1 MCLYAGN
8 DVLVAEF
15 VYNIQDVK
23 LLGTAGLGS
32 FFQTVQLL
40 RLSAVDADA
49 DYIII
54 VGFLQPGNNGGGV
67 QTAGISKNY
76 FFFH

>member
-23 LLGTAGLGS
+23 LLGAAGLGG
-32 FFQTVQLL
+32 L
-40 RLSAVDADA
+40 VDACQA
-49 DYIII
+49 
-54 VGFLQPGNNGGGV
+54 GV
-67 QTAGISKNY
+67 DDGSGTTRLPDQY
-76 FFFH
+76 VFHGTPH